1 MKAATDRYGC
11 KALVL
16 ANEGIDDKRIVNR
29 AAALNQNLQP
39 NSAANPAAPGSLLS
53 LFVTGAGQMSPSVAD
68 GALNGVSPP
77 AMPILQPVTVTIGGQ
92 AATVSAAIGAPGQ
105 VAGMLEVTVRVPS
118 GIQPGNTVPVTLQIG
133 GASAQ
138 SGVTVAI
145 GQ

>member
-1 MKAATDRYGC
+1 
-11 KALVL
+11 
-16 ANEGIDDKRIVNR
+16 
-29 AAALNQNLQP
+29 
-39 NSAANPAAPGSLLS
+39 
-53 LFVTGAGQMSPSVAD
+53 MSPSAVD

-77 AMPILQPVTVTIGGQ
+77 AMPVLQPVAVTIGGQ
-92 AATVSAAIGAPGQ
+92 PASVSAAIGAPGQ

-118 GIQPGNTVPVTLQIG
+118 GLQPGSAVPVTVQIG